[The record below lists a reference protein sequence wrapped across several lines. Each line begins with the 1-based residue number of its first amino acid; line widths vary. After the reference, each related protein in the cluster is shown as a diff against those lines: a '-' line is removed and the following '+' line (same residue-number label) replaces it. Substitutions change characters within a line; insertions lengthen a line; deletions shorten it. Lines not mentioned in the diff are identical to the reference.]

1 MPLLTWEQKHS
12 VGVKELDDQH
22 KKLFEIINRLFDAMQ
37 ASKDITELNAVLADM
52 DDYAHYHFATEEKY
66 FDQFDFEDKEAHIAQ
81 HRAFD
86 EKAENFIKKNAL
98 GDSTLSFDVLD
109 FLEDWWLGHINNVDK
124 QYTKCFNEHGL
135 K

>member
-37 ASKDITELNAVLADM
+37 ASKDITELNAILADM

-66 FDQFDFEDKEAHIAQ
+66 FDQFNFEDKEAHTAQ